1 MNAFFDG
8 YVHLQTT
15 LKEFVDQFDHA
26 LRKMVERETLSDFD
40 CFNCTIHVCTVAFGI
55 CNKPFEPLG
64 IP

>member
-40 CFNCTIHVCTVAFGI
+40 CFNCTIHV
-55 CNKPFEPLG
+55 
-64 IP
+64 